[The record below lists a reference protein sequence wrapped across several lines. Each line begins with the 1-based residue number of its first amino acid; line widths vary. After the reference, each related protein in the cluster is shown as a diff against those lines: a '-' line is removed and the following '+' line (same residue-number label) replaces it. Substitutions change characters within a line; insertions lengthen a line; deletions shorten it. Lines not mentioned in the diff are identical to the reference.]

1 MIGAD
6 IVVAYFDKDQKAFKA
21 VDYFMSKYA
30 QVSAKFLI
38 YPLDP
43 KYFLICSVT
52 ATREC
57 VQTSESVAKTTRTS
71 CSGRIAT
78 V

>member
-38 YPLDP
+38 FPLDP
-43 KYFLICSVT
+43 KHFFCSVM

-57 VQTSESVAKTTRTS
+57 VLTRESVAKTTRTS
-71 CSGRIAT
+71 CSARIAT